1 MSIFKLNSQMSKI
14 TATYNIDGVN
24 ITIKYKSKKDREF
37 IEERIVSVIDGG
49 LFRDWE
55 EVNYEDEI

>member
-1 MSIFKLNSQMSKI
+1 MNIFKLNSQMSKI